1 MGTTE
6 GEEREKG
13 TGEISETIAE
23 NFLQINLSH
32 QTTEEVQRT
41 PKQYKC
47 QKKTQN
53 QKSPIPRYII
63 FKLQKSQRQSL
74 KHQRK
79 THRTYR
85 REQRREVPRVSPQ
98 KPCKPEESGM
108 KYLKKKKLL
117 T

>member
-63 FKLQKSQRQSL
+63 FKLQKSER
-74 KHQRK
+74 
-79 THRTYR
+79 
-85 REQRREVPRVSPQ
+85 
-98 KPCKPEESGM
+98 
-108 KYLKKKKLL
+108 LKKSSGCMHPSVHCSTVYNSQDKEAP
-117 T
+117 

>member
-1 MGTTE
+1 MT
-6 GEEREKG
+6 
-13 TGEISETIAE
+13 E
-23 NFLQINLSH
+23 NFLQINVRH
-32 QTTEEVQRT
+32 QAIIQEAQRI
-41 PKQYKC
+41 PHRMSG
-47 QKKTQN
+47 KKTTLGN
-53 QKSPIPRYII
+53 II

-108 KYLKKKKLL
+108 KYLKKKKTTNLEIRTL
-117 T
+117 